1 MYLVFIDGSGNTGMH
16 LSHPTSTAYYMVA
29 LAVHGK
35 YARPLEDAATELLA
49 ARFGDDCRRVG
60 FECKG
65 SDLYR
70 GQGPCARMAP
80 ADRVALYGDLLALLT
95 AHHASVI
102 WIGIDKARLAARYA
116 TPMHPHKLAFIF
128 LVEQI
133 ERFLRSRHDYG
144 LIVSDEEKEVESQ
157 VVEDL
162 HRYKEMGTSF
172 GYKPVDLTCIVDN
185 VHWVKSHNSR
195 LMQLADLCAYVCQR
209 QARDRGKTS
218 ATALAVMR
226 LWESVCPRIWSGRV
240 WPGG

>member
-1 MYLVFIDGSGNTGMH
+1 MRDSFRLFAAAVAT
-16 LSHPTSTAYYMVA
+16 VA
-29 LAVHGK
+29 LTAGG
-35 YARPLEDAATELLA
+35 ARAQA
-49 ARFGDDCRRVG
+49 FGDAGVT
-60 FECKG
+60 
-65 SDLYR
+65 
-70 GQGPCARMAP
+70 
-80 ADRVALYGDLLALLT
+80 V
-95 AHHASVI
+95 
-102 WIGIDKARLAARYA
+102 
-116 TPMHPHKLAFIF
+116 
-128 LVEQI
+128 
-133 ERFLRSRHDYG
+133 

-218 ATALAVMR
+218 AAALAVMR